1 MPKKGNYNQDYY
13 KLRGKEP
20 GYQDVLPE
28 RERQEYEL
36 MHKEATSRGGRKPA
50 AGQKETLPKTTARRA
65 PVAAGKLDGR
75 RRKVS

>member
-13 KLRGKEP
+13 KLRGKAP
-20 GYQDVLPE
+20 GNEDVLPE

-36 MHKEATSRGGRKPA
+36 AHKANPFGRKT
-50 AGQKETLPKTTARRA
+50 QKDTLPKTTARRA

-75 RRKVS
+75 RRHVS

>member
-36 MHKEATSRGGRKPA
+36 AQKASPTGRKN
-50 AGQKETLPKTTARRA
+50 QKDTLPKTTGRRA

-75 RRKVS
+75 RRQVS